1 MSFPH
6 PFRLRR
12 VLAGSALAGVLAG
25 LAWLPLPAQAQGK
38 PAAAGAGSANSS
50 AAAAPLSPTQPRKM
64 RYGEFQKT
72 YGVSLNLGGKDLI
85 PKALEQLLVYP
96 EAVTLPSF
104 DADDMAMREK
114 VRTIVFLKDVQ
125 VQGNFLQ
132 PEGDFGPTLALLGSL
147 SAENAYFGGSWV
159 EISGDLTVR
168 NLLVGDYNHG
178 ALRVSGR
185 TRAYMVVNSDH
196 SMSYGSNGKQ
206 LETRYH
212 LGSEQTNQPTRA
224 EARTLFVPA
233 VWQRIV
239 KEADGDENP
248 FAGEVSGILLPY
260 LLKNQNPLARPDL
273 AGAQAPVNKG
283 AGKAAAAGK

>member
-12 VLAGSALAGVLAG
+12 VFTGSALAGALAG

-50 AAAAPLSPTQPRKM
+50 AAAAPLSSTQPRKM
-64 RYGEFQKT
+64 GYSRFKTT
-72 YGVSLNLGGKDLI
+72 YGLSLNVERELI
-85 PKALEQLLVYP
+85 PKGLEQVLVYP

-104 DADDMAMREK
+104 NADDVAEREN

-125 VQGNFLQ
+125 VQGNFVQ
-132 PEGDFGPTLALLGSL
+132 PEGDYGPTVALLGSL
-147 SAENAYFGGSWV
+147 SAENVYVAGSWV
-159 EISGDLTVR
+159 YVFGDLNVR

-178 ALRVSGR
+178 TLRVSGR

-196 SMSYGSNGKQ
+196 DMSYGSNGKQ
-206 LETRYH
+206 LDARYH

-239 KEADGDENP
+239 KEADGDEYL
-248 FAGEVSGILLPY
+248 FGVSVSRIFLPY

-273 AGAQAPVNKG
+273 AGTQAPVNKG